1 MEIGIYQA
9 HLMHRESAHNQPTF
23 YKNKLKT
30 NNKNRAAE
38 LKVDAI
44 GTIYEFS
51 SKQLV
56 NL

>member
-23 YKNKLKT
+23 YKNKWKN

-38 LKVDAI
+38 LK
-44 GTIYEFS
+44 
-51 SKQLV
+51 SKQ
-56 NL
+56 